1 MLYNEGATKWQ
12 LKCKEMATMQVVVY
26 VGNRLKDLRIE
37 QALTQRELAAKAGIG
52 VNTVNRIEL
61 NETQPH
67 MTTVRKLAAAL
78 GVEPRR
84 LTKSEE

>member
-12 LKCKEMATMQVVVY
+12 LNRKEIATMQAVVY
-26 VGNRLKDLRIE
+26 VGDRLKDLRIE
-37 QALTQRELAAKAGIG
+37 QALTQRELAARAGIG
-52 VNTVNRIEL
+52 ANTVNRIEL

-84 LTKSEE
+84 LTKTEK